1 MKNLERHL
9 LIASPHLTDAWF
21 TQTVV
26 LLLAH
31 NEQGAFGVVL
41 NRPTEETVG
50 QVWSEIGESPC
61 ASQQQANVGGPVDGP
76 VMALHT
82 DESFADLR
90 VVSDVFLA
98 VQRDNLDWVVH
109 QTQCP
114 FRLFVGTASWQPGQ
128 LETEIDAGVWLS
140 MPAQRELVFASPD
153 NLWDRALR
161 AHGRHFLRQIGV
173 KHFPH
178 DVTLN

>member
-21 TQTVV
+21 AQTVV

-50 QVWSEIGESPC
+50 EVWSELGESPC
-61 ASQQQANVGGPVDGP
+61 DSQQCANVGGPVDGP

-90 VVSDVFLA
+90 VAPEVFLA

-109 QTQCP
+109 QTQSP
-114 FRLFVGTASWQPGQ
+114 FRLFVGTASWQAGQ
-128 LETEIDAGVWLS
+128 LESELEQGVWLA
-140 MPAQRELVFASPD
+140 MPARREFVFASPD
-153 NLWDRALR
+153 NLWESALR
-161 AHGRHFLRQIGV
+161 EHGCQFWRQLGV
-173 KHFPH
+173 KHFPS
-178 DVTLN
+178 DVAMN